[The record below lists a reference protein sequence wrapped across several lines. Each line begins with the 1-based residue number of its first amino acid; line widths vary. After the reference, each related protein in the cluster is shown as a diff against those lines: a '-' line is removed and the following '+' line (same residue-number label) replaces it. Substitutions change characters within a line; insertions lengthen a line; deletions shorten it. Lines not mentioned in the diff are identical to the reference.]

1 MTGFVNR
8 FVDALFIVDM
18 VLIFNLAYQE
28 KLEFGGHWVHN
39 KRTIAKTYLKGWF
52 IIDFL
57 SVLPFWIFSLPGV
70 MLSEATFSNSTGDT
84 TSSTATSTSLM
95 RMIRLLR
102 MIKIARVLKASRIL
116 QRQLLDFAMG
126 KLEMT

>member
-8 FVDALFIVDM
+8 FVDVLFYIDM
-18 VLIFNLAYQE
+18 FLIFNLAYQE
-28 KLEFGGHWVHN
+28 KLEFGGHWVFN

-52 IIDFL
+52 MIDFL

-70 MLSEATFSNSTGDT
+70 MLSEVTFSNSTGGT
-84 TSSTATSTSLM
+84 TSNTATSTSLM